1 MGTRSL
7 THIKDDVWEEGETP
21 KTVVTIYRQMDGY
34 PEGLGAELAEF
45 LAPFTIVNGFGGGT
59 ERMAIANGMGCLAAQ
74 VVAHLKDGVGSV
86 YLYAPDSEDVGEEYV
101 YTISHTTPRNGA
113 GGLNLK
119 CEGVNGGWGDKPRT
133 LEVLYD
139 GPPEGFAA
147 LIEQR
152 GVARN

>member
-21 KTVVTIYRQMDGY
+21 KTIVTIYRQMDGY

-45 LAPFTIVNGFGGGT
+45 LAPFTIVNGFGGGDPT
-59 ERMAIANGMGCLAAQ
+59 PVANGMGCLAAQ

-86 YLYAPDSEDVGEEYV
+86 YLYPPDSEDCGEEYV
-101 YTISHTTPRNGA
+101 YTIAGGR

-119 CEGVNGGWGDKPRT
+119 CEGVNGGYGDKPRE
-133 LEVLYD
+133 LEVLFD
-139 GPPEGFAA
+139 GAPEAFP
-147 LIEQR
+147 EWVKTR
-152 GVARN
+152 GRDD